1 MKFPRRRL
9 FRRRMRLN
17 LRTLIGLAVLCLIV
31 VLILKE
37 LNVI

>member
-9 FRRRMRLN
+9 FHRRMKLN

-31 VLILKE
+31 VIILKE
-37 LNVI
+37 LKVI